1 VSVAIDDDSDK
12 ENNASASP
20 SISQYIRLNP
30 RLNQNLKKRAQTEM
44 QISSSDSDDVLTSA
58 ENRHPRK
65 RRKIAKKTVVTA
77 TNPLPMPTTATI
89 PGTS

>member
-20 SISQYIRLNP
+20 SISQYI